1 MGKKKTAPSL
11 ERLFENR
18 GDTRPEVLALVKNLK
33 AALPDLEKLLEE
45 VNGHWCYEDG
55 VYRFYHQSFKVW
67 YLQES
72 VKGIVARLQALA
84 PDKPL
89 NSWFMKIVA
98 DGTAKQFE
106 MSDNQRWLEAAR
118 PIVEAFLHT
127 KYFLEM
133 AVKYGKELSDTPP
146 SCLPSGWAAFLYL
159 YNMR

>member
-1 MGKKKTAPSL
+1 MSKKKTAPSL
-11 ERLFENR
+11 DHLFSNK
-18 GDTRPEVLALVKNLK
+18 GDDRPEAIALLKSLK

-45 VNGHWCYEDG
+45 VNDHWCYEDG
-55 VYRFYHQSFKVW
+55 VYRFYHQSLKVW

-118 PIVEAFLHT
+118 PIVEAFFHA

-133 AVKYGKELSDTPP
+133 AVRYGKELGDTPP
-146 SCLPSGWAAFLYL
+146 SMLPSGWAAFLYL